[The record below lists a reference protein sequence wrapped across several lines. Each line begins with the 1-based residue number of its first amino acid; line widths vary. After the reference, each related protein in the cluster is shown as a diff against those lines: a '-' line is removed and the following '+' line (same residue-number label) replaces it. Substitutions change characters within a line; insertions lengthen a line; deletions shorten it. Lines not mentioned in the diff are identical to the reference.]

1 MLAKILALALVT
13 MLAACSAVPNA
24 TSQQPA
30 APYIGP
36 QIAPLDLVCK
46 SQAPGHPDL
55 VFRIVRAD
63 DGAAI
68 VASMND
74 QPLAD
79 YETHTYMN
87 AYMWTNGKERFTVD
101 RMTGVLTMKPDRGP
115 YDCERKG
122 GQRF

>member
-1 MLAKILALALVT
+1 MLSRSLSWTLAAT
-13 MLAACSAVPNA
+13 LAACSAMPSS

-30 APYIGP
+30 SAYVGP
-36 QIAPLDLVCK
+36 QIAPFDLVCK
-46 SQAPGHPDL
+46 SQAMGHVDL

-68 VASMND
+68 VATMND

-87 AYMWTNGKERFTVD
+87 AYMWTNGKEPYTVD
-101 RMTGVLTMKPDRGP
+101 RMTGVLTAKPEGLS
-115 YDCERKG
+115 YNCERKG
-122 GQRF
+122 IQRF